1 MPSAAATLQPIGK
14 AYEAAQMRWV
24 ALNDAPRLA
33 ALWRAAYPEEAELH
47 TSDALARALG
57 QGGALAMQDPHGGLL
72 AALRWR
78 RERGAW
84 RIERVA
90 TLPEARGQGYG
101 RWLITKVEAFA
112 IRQNVAVLLLT
123 IPSDERDQ
131 VDYYRRMGYHPEAG
145 EADATGEI
153 TLRKE
158 LGGVWQRKGPGEGA

>member
-1 MPSAAATLQPIGK
+1 MPSAAATLQPIGT
-14 AYEAAQMRWV
+14 AYEATQMRWV
-24 ALNDAPRLA
+24 AQNDAPRLA

-47 TSDALARALG
+47 TREALAAALAH
-57 QGGALAMQDPHGGLL
+57 GGALAMQDAHGDLL

-90 TLPEARGQGYG
+90 TLPEARGLGYG

-112 IRQNVAVLLLT
+112 IRQNVPALLLT
-123 IPSDERDQ
+123 IPSEERDQ
-131 VDYYRRMGYHPEAG
+131 VDYYRRMGYHPEG
-145 EADATGEI
+145 EAHAHGDI